1 MLMPVFDAGVY
12 HTSVIAIKYTHYKKL
27 VGDILKITVLGG
39 GHGSYAAAA
48 ALTDQGHEVFFWRR
62 DKAAFTEFLQTKT
75 LTLLDEQGERDV
87 SVTDAA
93 CDLVLAVKDA
103 QLIVIPLPATSHFE
117 LSTQLAPC
125 LQDGQVVYLPPGSFG
140 SYIFARALKDSGNSA
155 NVSFAE
161 AATLPYLT
169 RKRSSTSI
177 AINAYA
183 TRLPTGVLPYNNAD
197 YAIKILK
204 QAYPVVEEA
213 EDALSGALMNHGPII
228 HSPLIIMNA
237 APMQHFNTWDIHNE
251 GTQAAVRSV
260 ADKLDQERINVR
272 KAFGY
277 RAPHFPLA
285 DQYRDNGEISLYG
298 RAALKK
304 IKSSNDWREDI
315 SLTEHR
321 YMLEDME
328 LGLALLVSCAD
339 YMSVDA
345 PVAKGL
351 LAMGGSIVGRD
362 FRESGRTLE
371 NLGLANMDRASLA
384 TLLREGF

>member
-1 MLMPVFDAGVY
+1 M
-12 HTSVIAIKYTHYKKL
+12 
-27 VGDILKITVLGG
+27 KITVLGG
-39 GHGSYAAAA
+39 GHGCYAAAV

-62 DKAAFTEFLQTKT
+62 NEAAFTEFLKTKT
-75 LTLLDEQGERDV
+75 LTLLDEQGEREV
-87 SVTDAA
+87 NIAHA
-93 CDLVLAVKDA
+93 GCDLELAVKDA
-103 QLIVIPLPATSHFE
+103 QLIVIPLPATSHVE
-117 LSTQLAPC
+117 LATQLAPC

-140 SYIFARALKDSGNSA
+140 SYIFAKALKDSGNTA

-161 AATLPYLT
+161 AGTLPYLT
-169 RKRSSTSI
+169 RKRNPTCI

-183 TRLPTGVLPYNNAD
+183 TRLPTGVLPYKNAN

-204 QAYPVVEEA
+204 QAYPVVEDA
-213 EDALSGALMNHGPII
+213 EDGLSGALMNHGPII
-228 HSPLIIMNA
+228 HSPLIMMNA
-237 APMQHFNTWDIHNE
+237 APMQHFDTWDIHNE
-251 GTQAAVRSV
+251 GTQPAVRSV

-272 KAFGY
+272 KAFGF

-285 DQYRDNGEISLYG
+285 DQYSDKGEISLYG
-298 RAALKK
+298 REALKK
-304 IKSSNDWREDI
+304 IKASNDWREDI

-328 LGLALLVSCAD
+328 LGLAFLVSCAD

-351 LAMGGSIVGRD
+351 LAMGGAIVGRD

-371 NLGLANMDRASLA
+371 NLGLANLDRVSLA
-384 TLLREGF
+384 TLLREGL

>member
-1 MLMPVFDAGVY
+1 M
-12 HTSVIAIKYTHYKKL
+12 
-27 VGDILKITVLGG
+27 KITVLGG

-62 DKAAFTEFLQTKT
+62 DQAAFAEFLLTKI
-75 LTLLDEQGERDV
+75 LTLLDEKGERNV
-87 SVTDAA
+87 NIAHA
-93 CDLVLAVKDA
+93 GCDLALAVKDA

-117 LSTQLAPC
+117 LATQLAPC

-140 SYIFARALKDSGNSA
+140 SYIFAKALKDSGNTA

-169 RKRSSTSI
+169 RKRSPTCI

-183 TRLPTGVLPYNNAD
+183 TRLPTGVLPYKNAV
-197 YAIKILK
+197 YASRVLK
-204 QAYPVVEEA
+204 QAYPVVEDA

-237 APMQHFNTWDIHNE
+237 APMQHFDSWDIHNE
-251 GTQAAVRSV
+251 GTQPAVRSV
-260 ADKLDQERINVR
+260 ADKLDRERIKVR
-272 KAFGY
+272 EALGY

-285 DQYRDNGEISLYG
+285 DQYSDDGEISLYG
-298 RAALKK
+298 CEALKK
-304 IKSSNDWREDI
+304 IKASNDWREDI

-339 YMSVDA
+339 YISVDA

-351 LAMGGSIVGRD
+351 LAMGGAIVGRD

-371 NLGLANMDRASLA
+371 NLGLADTDRTSLS
-384 TLLREGF
+384 TLLREGL